1 MNEAPRTSAA
11 SRAMRAVLP
20 LVLVALTATMLW
32 RGIDFYRLSIADR
45 VEHADY
51 RVLGPGGLIG
61 HGYGIVGT
69 GLIVL
74 NLAYLVRRLLARF
87 PLGSMRAWLDMHVVT
102 GLAGGVLVLFHSAFQ
117 FRTPI
122 ALVSSGAVAIVVLTG
137 IVGRLLHVLA
147 PRREDA
153 GIVTAIDAL
162 ECTAPGTRARVRE
175 AMRATSPARL
185 DAEAGFVRVLLQL
198 PRWAWQWQRRRAVV
212 RRTLS
217 AALDELC
224 DPALR
229 PMSDTVARDLVRLG
243 GAEITGVAATTLLRG
258 WKGIHRLLAILM
270 VLTVPAHVAV
280 AWMYG
285 YRWIWSE

>member
-1 MNEAPRTSAA
+1 LTEVAQTSAA
-11 SRAMRAVLP
+11 TRALQIALTL
-20 LVLVALTATMLW
+20 LVVALTAAMLW
-32 RGIDFYRLSIADR
+32 RGLDFYRLAVADR
-45 VEHADY
+45 VEHEDY

-61 HGYGIVGT
+61 HGYGMVGT
-69 GLIVL
+69 ALIVL

-102 GLAGGVLVLFHSAFQ
+102 GIAGGVLVLFHSAFQ

-122 ALVSSGAVAIVVLTG
+122 ALVSFGAVAIVVLTG

-147 PRREDA
+147 PRRDEA
-153 GIVTAIDAL
+153 AMQVAIEAL
-162 ECTAPGTRARVRE
+162 ESTAPGTRARARE
-175 AMRATSPARL
+175 ALRATAPTVL
-185 DAEAGFVRVLLQL
+185 DAHAGLLRVLLQL
-198 PRWAWQWQRRRAVV
+198 PRWTWQWQRRRSLV
-212 RRTLS
+212 RRTLR

-229 PMSDTVARDLVRLG
+229 PMSDTVAASLVRLSG
-243 GAEITGVAATTLLRG
+243 RDVTGLAATTLLRS
-258 WKGIHRLLAILM
+258 WKGLHRLLAILM

-285 YRWIWSE
+285 YRWIWSD